1 MGQCITLP
9 SHLLEGGIRDPGRE
23 LPQNAMNVSRGCV
36 GEALKCVG
44 TPLGCGAA
52 ICGAGS
58 ERRASHRAQGEQYQ
72 PHDDAISK
80 GSQMFEAGFR
90 CEAEIEQPQLQRQR
104 KEQQRT
110 ADAMQDGHLGWPGEL
125 VVAQVSN
132 ADVSDLRSDA

>member
-72 PHDDAISK
+72 AQGSVHEQSKQQAREEPHGVRGAPRLNSSWT
-80 GSQMFEAGFR
+80 GWSQGPRESVTPHG
-90 CEAEIEQPQLQRQR
+90 L
-104 KEQQRT
+104 
-110 ADAMQDGHLGWPGEL
+110 LSVPG
-125 VVAQVSN
+125 N
-132 ADVSDLRSDA
+132 I